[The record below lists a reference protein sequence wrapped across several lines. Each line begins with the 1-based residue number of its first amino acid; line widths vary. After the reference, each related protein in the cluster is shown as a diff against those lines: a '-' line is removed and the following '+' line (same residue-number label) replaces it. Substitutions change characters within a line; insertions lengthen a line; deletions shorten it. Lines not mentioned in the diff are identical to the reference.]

1 MKSSMAKD
9 GQGWPKSA
17 SLARPKYQNHQR
29 ILSKLAESCAI
40 MNFERNHRIC
50 STSLPLPFF
59 LLPKQRSIGPSFPR
73 QLSHTFHEA
82 PCPSWSV
89 WLFWPQKRWNT
100 PRWHSPLNLA
110 GDEVGVGG
118 ICKMIFVK
126 CPRPNVV
133 PRSFKISQNLSKVFA
148 FVSLK
153 KRNTRNKETSWKM
166 IVIHIDPMRTTQN
179 ITSTAH
185 MILELLPSYT
195 LVDCN
200 EHIQISLK
208 LRHDSEQI
216 WAIIK
221 KEFTFATFLAAIERM
236 RLQL

>member
-1 MKSSMAKD
+1 MLSWTSKETTGFVPQVYPFRSFCCRNKGLLVHLSPDNFPTPSTKLRVRHGAYGSSGLRSVGILHD
-9 GQGWPKSA
+9 GTALWTW
-17 SLARPKYQNHQR
+17 R
-29 ILSKLAESCAI
+29 E
-40 MNFERNHRIC
+40 MN
-50 STSLPLPFF
+50 L
-59 LLPKQRSIGPSFPR
+59 
-73 QLSHTFHEA
+73 
-82 PCPSWSV
+82 
-89 WLFWPQKRWNT
+89 
-100 PRWHSPLNLA
+100 
-110 GDEVGVGG
+110 GVGG